1 MTLLQMVYE
10 FKECSQRRK
19 QQKKEI
25 FFKKFFTSLLV
36 REMQIKTDLKFHL
49 NLVRMANVQKSK

>member
-1 MTLLQMVYE
+1 MVYE